1 MFRVEVELLEGGMGI
16 FHQLFNELVFVLWM
30 NYNSVRREKSQK
42 APPEL
47 GLGLHQKPIVSIA
60 ESLEDLNLMDP
71 RNKPLLVLAT
81 QLYLFVCLEACQTL
95 FGDDLFQ

>member
-1 MFRVEVELLEGGMGI
+1 VFRVEVELLEGGMGI

-47 GLGLHQKPIVSIA
+47 GLGLH
-60 ESLEDLNLMDP
+60 
-71 RNKPLLVLAT
+71 
-81 QLYLFVCLEACQTL
+81 
-95 FGDDLFQ
+95 